1 MFSLYTLDILANV
14 TFFVALVYAL
24 QIQSGAVAI
33 KSNTKSIAFVF
44 AVFAALML
52 GLYDIGYG
60 YSADRERYVYAY
72 LNFVN
77 TDVDWGEVLSKSEW
91 LFSTYQIITSFL
103 GEPQYWLILTA
114 FIYVFNNYVVA
125 KRVAPE
131 GSFLMLLA
139 ILGSFCFIS
148 YGVNTIRAGLALS
161 FVLVG
166 LTYYKN
172 IWKSLLLFFI
182 AYNIHHSTAIPIA
195 AFLVAKYYNK
205 PMFFYY
211 FWFLCVALSAVA
223 GGMFTSLFSAWGED
237 FDSRT
242 GYLIVEADETH
253 YNVGFRIDF
262 VLYSC
267 LPIIIGYIY
276 QKRLHYKN
284 KFYSLVHSMYIISN
298 AFWILVIRANFS
310 DRFAYLSW
318 FMYALVMMY
327 PLLESPEHF
336 KNVRNKV
343 FWTLL
348 GINLFTYFMYLL

>member
-14 TFFVALVYAL
+14 TFFVAFVYSF
-24 QIQSGAVAI
+24 QIRSGIAAI
-33 KSNTKSIAFVF
+33 RSNTEGIAFVF
-44 AVFAALML
+44 AVFVAFML

-60 YSADRERYVYAY
+60 YGADRERYAY
-72 LNFVN
+72 SFLRYVN
-77 TDVDWGEVLSKSEW
+77 YDISWKYILLKDEW
-91 LFSTYQIITSFL
+91 MFQLYQKITSFL
-103 GEPQYWLILTA
+103 GEPQSWFILTA
-114 FIYVFNNYVVA
+114 LIYVFNNYVVA
-125 KRVAPE
+125 RRVVPE
-131 GSFLMLLA
+131 SIFLLL
-139 ILGSFCFIS
+139 LTMFGGFCFSS
-148 YGVNTIRAGLALS
+148 YGVNTIRAGFALS

-166 LTYYKN
+166 FTYYQN
-172 IWKSLLLFFI
+172 IWKSLLFFFV

-205 PMFFYY
+205 PTFFYY
-211 FWFLCVALSAVA
+211 FWFLCVVLSAVA
-223 GGMFTSLFSAWGED
+223 GGFFTSFFSTWGND

-242 GYLIVEADETH
+242 SYLTTAETH

-276 QKRLHYKN
+276 QNRLDYKN
-284 KFYSLVHSMYIISN
+284 EFYSLIHSTYIIAN
-298 AFWILVIRANFS
+298 AFWVLVIRANFS

-327 PLLESPEHF
+327 PLLESPEYF
-336 KNVRNKV
+336 DNVRNKV

-348 GINLFTYFMYLL
+348 GINLFTYFMYLK